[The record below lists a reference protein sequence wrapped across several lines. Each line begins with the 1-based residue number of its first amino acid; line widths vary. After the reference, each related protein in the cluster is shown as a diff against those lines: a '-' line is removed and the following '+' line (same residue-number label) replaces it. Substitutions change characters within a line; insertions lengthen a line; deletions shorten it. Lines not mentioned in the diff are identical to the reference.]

1 MLPKIEWGD
10 AMMRKPGFLY
20 SRAHG
25 PTKMTLFQQVNYN
38 KVYQMYACVL
48 SLVRLFVTP
57 WTVAHQALLS
67 MEFSRQEYWSG
78 LPCPSPGDLPDP
90 GIKPKS
96 LTSPVL
102 GGGFF
107 TTGTTWEVPL
117 TGRVKAGYCP
127 QSVDTPAREVSRR
140 ETGQTGRSVSRS

>member
-38 KVYQMYACVL
+38 KVYQMYVCVL

-90 GIKPKS
+90 GIEPLIS
-96 LTSPVL
+96 CISCFGRQILYQLHHLESPSDV
-102 GGGFF
+102 
-107 TTGTTWEVPL
+107 
-117 TGRVKAGYCP
+117 
-127 QSVDTPAREVSRR
+127 
-140 ETGQTGRSVSRS
+140 